1 MNSYEILSKL
11 EGKADNYKVF
21 NLENENRNLRA
32 KISTL
37 EDKLNNSKND
47 IYNLR
52 NALQRLIDTLC
63 ENNGVSVDE
72 LTYIKHQF

>member
-21 NLENENRNLRA
+21 NLENENRNLRI

-37 EDKLNNSKND
+37 EDKLNNSNNNV
-47 IYNLR
+47 YNLR
-52 NALQRLIDTLC
+52 NALERLINTLC
-63 ENNGVSVDE
+63 ENNGVNVDE

>member
-21 NLENENRNLRA
+21 NLENENRNLRI
-32 KISTL
+32 KISRL
-37 EDKLNNSKND
+37 EDKLNNSNNNV
-47 IYNLR
+47 YNLR
-52 NALQRLIDTLC
+52 NALERLINTLC
-63 ENNGVSVDE
+63 ENNGVNVDE